1 MAKVFYTERDVED
14 LHARGVRMIEVGED
28 VVLTDLAYEKAE
40 RLGMRLVQGNE
51 KPPGAPERPYLSQ
64 QQPKSKSS
72 RVSVSFNA
80 AQAAP
85 QASGQDDLRARVRSA
100 VLARMGSQIDPALL
114 DSILDRVLANLR
126 LK

>member
-1 MAKVFYTERDVED
+1 MPKIFYTERDVED

-28 VVLTDLAYEKAE
+28 VVLTDLAYERAE
-40 RLGMRLVQGNE
+40 RLGVRLVQGNQ

-64 QQPKSKSS
+64 QNAAKK
-72 RVSVSFNA
+72 VSVSFNPS
-80 AQAAP
+80 QAAP
-85 QASGQDDLRARVRSA
+85 KCDPCQDELRTRVRSA
-100 VLARMGSQIDPALL
+100 VLARMGTQVDPALL

>member
-1 MAKVFYTERDVED
+1 MPKIFYTERDVED

-28 VVLTDLAYEKAE
+28 VVLTDLAYESAE
-40 RLGMRLVQGNE
+40 RLGVRLVQGNE

-64 QQPKSKSS
+64 QNAAKK
-72 RVSVSFNA
+72 VSLSFNPS
-80 AQAAP
+80 QAAP
-85 QASGQDDLRARVRSA
+85 QGGSSQDELKVRVRSA
-100 VLARMGSQIDPALL
+100 VLARMGNQVDPALL

>member
-14 LHARGVRMIEVGED
+14 LHARGVRMIEVGDD

-40 RLGMRLVQGNE
+40 RLGLRLVQGNQ

-64 QQPKSKSS
+64 QQPAGKK
-72 RVSVSFNA
+72 VSVSLDQSQF
-80 AQAAP
+80 AP
-85 QASGQDDLRARVRSA
+85 TGDPGQDELRTRVRSA
-100 VLARMGSQIDPALL
+100 VLARMGNEIDVALL
-114 DSILDRVLANLR
+114 DSILDRVLANIR